1 MAVCIRS
8 KGEEKMKAKAGLSF
22 ISNMQKP
29 TFVAKILA
37 DAGVDQTPC
46 FCCLNKV
53 QKTCSHVVG
62 EVGCK
67 DYVLYSESPEKV
79 EAKLHNRI
87 AECLQTQQWLKQQR
101 KAA

>member
-8 KGEEKMKAKAGLSF
+8 KGEEKMKKVAGRNLVEKMKDSAY
-22 ISNMQKP
+22 
-29 TFVAKILA
+29 VAKMLV
-37 DAGVDQTPC
+37 DANVDQTPC

>member
-8 KGEEKMKAKAGLSF
+8 KGEEKMKTKAGLSF
-22 ISNMQKP
+22 INNMKGSA
-29 TFVAKILA
+29 FVAKMLT

-53 QKTCSHVVG
+53 QKTCSHAVG

-87 AECLQTQQWLKQQR
+87 AECLQTQQWLKQRR